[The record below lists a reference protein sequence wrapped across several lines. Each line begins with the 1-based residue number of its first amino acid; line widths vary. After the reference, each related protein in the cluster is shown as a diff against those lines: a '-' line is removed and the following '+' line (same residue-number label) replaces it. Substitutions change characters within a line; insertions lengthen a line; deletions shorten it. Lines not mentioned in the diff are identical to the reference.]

1 MIIQINLHDYW
12 VIIAFEDTINQHHQQ
27 LIFYVLFG
35 FLVYNLLLSVW
46 SSTLYTSL
54 MLKNPKC
61 KAISPSWS
69 LASICIYSGWVFS
82 FILIGAICLQDFCLE
97 MEKKNAA
104 NWASER
110 HNSRWITPHKNK
122 YLNERKFYT

>member
-1 MIIQINLHDYW
+1 MDFLSYL
-12 VIIAFEDTINQHHQQ
+12 AS
-27 LIFYVLFG
+27 LFLT
-35 FLVYNLLLSVW
+35 FFCLLALA
-46 SSTLYTSL
+46 TSL

>member
-1 MIIQINLHDYW
+1 MDFLSYL
-12 VIIAFEDTINQHHQQ
+12 AS
-27 LIFYVLFG
+27 LFLT
-35 FLVYNLLLSVW
+35 FFCLLAPA
-46 SSTLYTSL
+46 TSL